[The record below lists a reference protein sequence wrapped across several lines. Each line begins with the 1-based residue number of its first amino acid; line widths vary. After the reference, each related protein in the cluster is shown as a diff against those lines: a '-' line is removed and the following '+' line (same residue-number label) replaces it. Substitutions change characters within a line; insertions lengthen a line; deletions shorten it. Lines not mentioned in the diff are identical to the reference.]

1 LVDIPASFKGVSI
14 MASLVV
20 ASNRGPVEFRLEAD
34 DSLSQRPS
42 AGGLATMLTGGLA
55 GEGATWIVAA
65 ISEGDR
71 VAAMRAPGAGSRPS
85 LPAALGSVQ
94 VRSLNLDLHV
104 YERYY
109 GEVANRTLWFLHHHL
124 FDLSRMPMFG
134 RTFQSGW
141 HAYHEVNDLFA
152 RACDEEV
159 DRHGEMLFQ
168 DYHLSL
174 APLMLRGRRPD
185 VRIAHFTSCPW
196 ADSDYFQR
204 ILPRPLARELVDGLL
219 GADLL
224 GFMTVRWSQQF
235 LHCCDQLGRE
245 VDWPAGDVRATDG
258 RRVRVVALPVGV
270 DAVELRLRVS
280 RPEYRTE
287 RRVLDDLAEGRRL
300 LARVDRMEPSK
311 NILRGLL
318 AYELFLER
326 NPWMH
331 EHVVHYVHAHT
342 SRASLAEYRA
352 YAADVEM
359 RASTINRRFARDDW
373 QPVHLDTGE
382 SRWRALAVM
391 SSADALV
398 VNPVR
403 DGMNLVCKEGAV
415 VNDRDAVLILSS
427 EAGALPDMAEGA
439 LIVNPFDVSELA
451 DAMAAAMT
459 MDGAERARRGR
470 SLRAGATALPPRAW
484 FQALCE
490 QLRDSGASPAG

>member
-1 LVDIPASFKGVSI
+1 
-14 MASLVV
+14 MASLVL

-34 DSLSQRPS
+34 RSLSQRPS
-42 AGGLATMLTGGLA
+42 ASGLATMLTGGLA
-55 GEGATWIVAA
+55 GESATWIAAA

-71 VAAMRAPGAGSRPS
+71 VAATRPAGEGSRPS
-85 LPAALGSVQ
+85 MPTGLESVE
-94 VRSLNLDLHV
+94 VRNLSLDPDV

-124 FDLSRMPMFG
+124 FDLSRTPVFG
-134 RTFQSGW
+134 RTFQGGW
-141 HAYHEVNDLFA
+141 HAYREVNDLFA
-152 RACDEEV
+152 RTCDEEV
-159 DRHGEMLFQ
+159 DRHGEVLFQ

-174 APLMLRGRRPD
+174 APLMLRVRRPD

-196 ADSDYFQR
+196 ADADYFR
-204 ILPRPLARELVDGLL
+204 ILPRPLAKALVDGLL

-224 GFMTVRWSQQF
+224 GFMAPRWSQQF
-235 LHCCDQLGRE
+235 LQCCDQLGRD
-245 VDWPAGDVRATDG
+245 VDWRAGDVRTTDG

-270 DAVELRLRVS
+270 DAVELRRRVS
-280 RPEYRTE
+280 RPECSAE
-287 RRVLDDLAEGRRL
+287 RRVLNDLAEGRRL

-326 NPWMH
+326 NPSMH
-331 EHVVHYVHAHT
+331 ERVVHYVHAHA

-352 YAADVEM
+352 YAADVDM
-359 RASTINRRFARDDW
+359 RASLINKRFATDHW

-391 SSADALV
+391 SAADALI

-415 VNDRDAVLILSS
+415 VNDRDAVLILST
-427 EAGALPDMAEGA
+427 EAGAFPDLAEGA
-439 LIVNPFDVSELA
+439 LIVNPFDVSQLA

-459 MDGAERARRGR
+459 MGGAERARRGQA
-470 SLRAGATALPPRAW
+470 LRAGATALPPRAW
-484 FQALCE
+484 FQTLRD
-490 QLRDSGASPAG
+490 QLRNI